1 MNHPKKKKLK
11 IAVSFAIVSKNK
23 KYQGVDLIKE
33 LKYVSWKQNFS
44 GGNKI
49 PKQMKTDTVKRT
61 LILQM
66 IQDTVAPIK
75 IPMTFFRKEKAYPE
89 LLVDFQ
95 GAQNNIEK
103 QN

>member
-1 MNHPKKKKLK
+1 
-11 IAVSFAIVSKNK
+11 
-23 KYQGVDLIKE
+23 
-33 LKYVSWKQNFS
+33 
-44 GGNKI
+44 
-49 PKQMKTDTVKRT
+49 MKTDTVKRT
-61 LILQM
+61 LILRM

-75 IPMTFFRKEKAYPE
+75 IPMTFFGKEKAYPE